1 VDVTGKVYLY
11 RCNIQIQTKFRNSMA
26 TSTSDMRL
34 SGGHPALDFA
44 NTVDCR
50 LGRWGPDFL
59 HSFDDLL
66 VLAERTAV
74 LDSVAVSNLRK
85 KASTDPERARTVIDQ
100 ALTLREAIHQ
110 VFLAEDTERAY
121 PSAALKV
128 VETAARE
135 GRSRERL
142 TRSRLG
148 FVWSV
153 PFDELEDVGRAFALT
168 AIELLIARN
177 GRREVRECK
186 GDNCGWLFLDHS
198 KGGHRMWCSD
208 ASCGTRSRIA
218 RFRARLKPKIEEF

>member
-1 VDVTGKVYLY
+1 
-11 RCNIQIQTKFRNSMA
+11 MA

-34 SGGHPALDFA
+34 SGGHPALDLA
-44 NTVDCR
+44 NTIDSR
-50 LGRWGPDFL
+50 RGRWGPDFL

-74 LDSVAVSNLRK
+74 LDSVAVSSLRQ
-85 KASTDPERARTVIDQ
+85 KASADPERARAVVAQ

-110 VFLAEDTERAY
+110 VFIAEDTGRAY

-142 TRSRLG
+142 THAKRG
-148 FVWSV
+148 FAWSL
-153 PFDELEDVGRAFALT
+153 PFDELEDVSRAFALR
-168 AIELLIARN
+168 ALELLIARN
-177 GRREVRECK
+177 DRREVRECK

-208 ASCGTRSRIA
+208 ASCGARSRIA
-218 RFRARLKPKIEEF
+218 RFRTRLKPKIAEF

>member
-1 VDVTGKVYLY
+1 
-11 RCNIQIQTKFRNSMA
+11 MA

-34 SGGHPALDFA
+34 SGGHPALDLA
-44 NTVDCR
+44 NTIDSR
-50 LGRWGPDFL
+50 RGRWGPDFL

-74 LDSVAVSNLRK
+74 LDSVAVSSLRQ
-85 KASTDPERARTVIDQ
+85 KASADPERARAVIAQ

-110 VFLAEDTERAY
+110 VFIAEDTGRAY

-142 TRSRLG
+142 THAKRG
-148 FVWSV
+148 FAWSL
-153 PFDELEDVGRAFALT
+153 PFDELEDVSRAFALR
-168 AIELLIARN
+168 ALELLIVRN
-177 GRREVRECK
+177 DRREVRECK

-208 ASCGTRSRIA
+208 ASCGARSRIA
-218 RFRARLKPKIEEF
+218 RFRTRLKPKIEEF

>member
-1 VDVTGKVYLY
+1 
-11 RCNIQIQTKFRNSMA
+11 MA

-44 NTVDCR
+44 NTVDSR

-66 VLAERTAV
+66 VLAERTAA
-74 LDSVAVSNLRK
+74 LDSAAVSRLRQR
-85 KASTDPERARTVIDQ
+85 ASADPERARTVVDE
-100 ALTLREAIHQ
+100 AVTLREAIHQ
-110 VFLAEDTERAY
+110 VFIAEATGRAY

-142 TRSRLG
+142 SHSRLG
-148 FVWSV
+148 FAWSL
-153 PFDELEDVGRAFALT
+153 PFDELEDVGRAFALSV
-168 AIELLIARN
+168 IELLMARN

-208 ASCGTRSRIA
+208 ASCGARSRIA
-218 RFRARLKPKIEEF
+218 RFRTRLKPKIEEF

>member
-1 VDVTGKVYLY
+1 
-11 RCNIQIQTKFRNSMA
+11 MA

-34 SGGHPALDFA
+34 SGGHPALDLA
-44 NTVDCR
+44 NTIDSR
-50 LGRWGPDFL
+50 RGRWGPDFL

-74 LDSVAVSNLRK
+74 LDSVAVSSLRH
-85 KASTDPERARTVIDQ
+85 KASADPERARAVVTQ

-110 VFLAEDTERAY
+110 VFIAEDTGRAY

-142 TRSRLG
+142 THTKRG
-148 FVWSV
+148 FAWSL
-153 PFDELEDVGRAFALT
+153 PFDELEDVSRAFALR

-177 GRREVRECK
+177 DRREVRECK

-218 RFRARLKPKIEEF
+218 RFRTRLKPKVEGF

>member
-1 VDVTGKVYLY
+1 
-11 RCNIQIQTKFRNSMA
+11 MA

-34 SGGHPALDFA
+34 SGGHPALDLA
-44 NTVDCR
+44 NTIDSR
-50 LGRWGPDFL
+50 RGRWGPDFL

-74 LDSVAVSNLRK
+74 LDSAAVSSLRQ
-85 KASTDPERARTVIDQ
+85 KASADPERARAVVAQ

-110 VFLAEDTERAY
+110 VFIAEDTGRAY
-121 PSAALKV
+121 PSAALRV

-142 TRSRLG
+142 THAKRG
-148 FVWSV
+148 FAWSL
-153 PFDELEDVGRAFALT
+153 PFDELEDVSRAFALR
-168 AIELLIARN
+168 ALELLIVRN
-177 GRREVRECK
+177 DRREVRECK

>member
-1 VDVTGKVYLY
+1 
-11 RCNIQIQTKFRNSMA
+11 MA

-34 SGGHPALDFA
+34 SGGHPALDLA
-44 NTVDCR
+44 NTIDSR
-50 LGRWGPDFL
+50 RGRWGPDFL

-74 LDSVAVSNLRK
+74 LDSVAVSSLRQ
-85 KASTDPERARTVIDQ
+85 KASADPERARAVVAQ
-100 ALTLREAIHQ
+100 PLTLREAIHQ
-110 VFLAEDTERAY
+110 VFIAEDTGRAY

-142 TRSRLG
+142 THTKRGLA
-148 FVWSV
+148 WSL
-153 PFDELEDVGRAFALT
+153 PFDELEDVSRAFALR
-168 AIELLIARN
+168 ALELLIARN
-177 GRREVRECK
+177 DRREVRECK

-208 ASCGTRSRIA
+208 ASCGARSRIA
-218 RFRARLKPKIEEF
+218 RFRTRLKPKIEEF

>member
-1 VDVTGKVYLY
+1 
-11 RCNIQIQTKFRNSMA
+11 MA
-26 TSTSDMRL
+26 TSTFDMRL
-34 SGGHPALDFA
+34 SGGDPALDLA
-44 NTVDCR
+44 NTLDSR
-50 LGRWGPDFL
+50 RGRWGPDFL

-74 LDSVAVSNLRK
+74 LDSVAVSSLRQ
-85 KASTDPERARTVIDQ
+85 KASADTKRARAVVAQ

-110 VFLAEDTERAY
+110 VFIAEDTGRAY

-128 VETAARE
+128 VERTARE

-142 TRSRLG
+142 THTKGR
-148 FVWSV
+148 FAWSL
-153 PFDELEDVGRAFALT
+153 PFDALEDVSRAFALR

-177 GRREVRECK
+177 DRREVRECK

-218 RFRARLKPKIEEF
+218 RLRTRLKPKVEDL